1 MGKDIEIKKIA
12 VDCRML
18 QKSGI
23 GTYLKNILIYWLQL
37 SDYQWVLIGKRN
49 IIQEELDIS
58 KSNCQIIEYDAP
70 IFSTKELLCFP
81 TKVVNDCDLFFSPNF
96 NIPLGIKIPVYITI
110 HDVVFLDYKDFSGRI
125 GRFIRYISLKR
136 AIKKAKKIFT
146 VSQFTKDRI
155 RKHYK
160 TDKEIIVAYNGI
172 NVDLL
177 KFDEKKHSCEYDFRY
192 LLYIGNIKKHKGL
205 DILLDALSELDKKL
219 IIVGDVKGLKTAD
232 KKNYK
237 KMSSNKNII
246 LSGRI
251 KSNEHLYSIISNAEA
266 LIQPSRY
273 EGFGIPPLEALYL
286 DTPVIL
292 SDIDVFKEIYANL
305 PVAFFRNCDYTD
317 LKLKIQN
324 IQKQNIDRQS
334 LVNRYNYQSTAT
346 RIINNFQSIIS
357 NPQ

>member
-1 MGKDIEIKKIA
+1 MGENTKIKRIA

-37 SDYQWVLIGKRN
+37 SNYQWILIGKRD
-49 IIQEELDIS
+49 IIQEELDID

-70 IFSTKELLCFP
+70 IFSIKELLCFP
-81 TKVVNDCDLFFSPNF
+81 TKAVNDCDIFFSPNF
-96 NIPLGIKIPVYITI
+96 NIPLGINIPVYFTI
-110 HDVVFLDYKDFSGRI
+110 HDVVFLDYKDFSGTI

-136 AIKKAKKIFT
+136 AIKKVKKIFT
-146 VSQFTKDRI
+146 VSQFTKERI
-155 RKHYK
+155 KKHYK
-160 TDKEIIVAYNGI
+160 TNKEIIVAYNGI

-177 KFDEKKHSCEYDFRY
+177 KFDRKKHSCKYDFKY
-192 LLYIGNIKKHKGL
+192 LLYIGNIKRHKGL
-205 DILLDALSELDKKL
+205 DILLDALVELDKKL

-251 KSNEHLYSIISNAEA
+251 KSNEHLYSIISNSEA

-305 PVAFFRNCDYTD
+305 PVTFFKNCDCTD
-317 LKLKIQN
+317 LKSKIQN
-324 IQKQNIDRQS
+324 IQKQSIDKQS
-334 LVNRYNYQSTAT
+334 LIDKYNYKTTAKQ
-346 RIINNFQSIIS
+346 IIDNF
-357 NPQ
+357 

>member
-1 MGKDIEIKKIA
+1 MGENTKIKRIA

-37 SDYQWVLIGKRN
+37 SNYQWILIGKRD
-49 IIQEELDIS
+49 IIQEELDID
-58 KSNCQIIEYDAP
+58 KTNCQIIEYDAP
-70 IFSTKELLCFP
+70 IFSIKELLCFP
-81 TKVVNDCDLFFSPNF
+81 TKAVNDCDIFFSPNF
-96 NIPLGIKIPVYITI
+96 NIPLGINIPVYFTI
-110 HDVVFLDYKDFSGRI
+110 HDVVFLDYKDFSGTI

-136 AIKKAKKIFT
+136 AIKKVKKIFT
-146 VSQFTKDRI
+146 VSQFTKERI
-155 RKHYK
+155 KKHYK
-160 TDKEIIVAYNGI
+160 TNKEIIVAYNGI

-177 KFDEKKHSCEYDFRY
+177 KFDRKKHSCKYDFKY
-192 LLYIGNIKKHKGL
+192 LLYIGNIKRHKGL
-205 DILLDALSELDKKL
+205 DILLDALVELDKKL

-251 KSNEHLYSIISNAEA
+251 KSNEHLYSIISNSEA

-305 PVAFFRNCDYTD
+305 PVTFFKNCDCTD
-317 LKLKIQN
+317 LKSKIQN
-324 IQKQNIDRQS
+324 IQKQSIDKQS
-334 LVNRYNYQSTAT
+334 LIDKYNYKTTAKQ
-346 RIINNFQSIIS
+346 IIDNF
-357 NPQ
+357 

>member
-1 MGKDIEIKKIA
+1 MGENTKIKRIA

-37 SDYQWVLIGKRN
+37 SNYQWILIGKRD
-49 IIQEELDIS
+49 IIQEELDID
-58 KSNCQIIEYDAP
+58 KTNCQIIEYDAP
-70 IFSTKELLCFP
+70 IFSIKELLCFP
-81 TKVVNDCDLFFSPNF
+81 TKAVNDCDIFFSPNF
-96 NIPLGIKIPVYITI
+96 NIPLGINIPVYFTI
-110 HDVVFLDYKDFSGRI
+110 HDVVFLDYKDFSGTI

-136 AIKKAKKIFT
+136 AIKKVKKIFT
-146 VSQFTKDRI
+146 VSQFTKERI
-155 RKHYK
+155 KKHYK

-177 KFDEKKHSCEYDFRY
+177 KFDRKKHSCKYDFKY
-192 LLYIGNIKKHKGL
+192 LLYIGNIKRHKGL
-205 DILLDALSELDKKL
+205 DILLDALVELDKKL

-251 KSNEHLYSIISNAEA
+251 KSNEHLYSIISNSEA

-305 PVAFFRNCDYTD
+305 PVTFFKNCDCTD
-317 LKLKIQN
+317 LKSKIQN
-324 IQKQNIDRQS
+324 IQKQSIDKQS
-334 LVNRYNYQSTAT
+334 LIDKYNYKTTAKQ
-346 RIINNFQSIIS
+346 IIDNF
-357 NPQ
+357 